1 MAIWKLHG
9 NGRTVAP
16 DQVVAPDERLSW
28 PATIA
33 VGVQHVIA
41 MFGATFLVPV
51 LTGFP
56 VSTTL
61 LFSGIG
67 TLLFLIITKN
77 RLPSYLGSSFAFIAP
92 VTAATASQGMGS
104 ALAGIVAV
112 GILLVAVGVI
122 VQLAGL
128 GWVDRL
134 MPPVVAGAIVA
145 LIGFNLAPVAWTNF
159 QKAPLTG
166 TVTLGAV
173 ILFSV
178 LFRGFLGR
186 ISIFLGV
193 IVGYIFAAIVGQLD
207 YSAIEAAPWIGLPE
221 FHVAN
226 FASPGT
232 WSVIAMFLPVVL
244 VLIAENVGHVRG
256 VATMTG
262 AAVNR
267 QTGRALI
274 ADGVATTLAGTF
286 GGSGTTTYGENIGVM
301 AATRVYSTAAYWVA
315 GATAIVL
322 SLSPKI
328 GAVFNTVPAGVLGG
342 VTTALYGLI
351 GIIGIKI
358 WVDNRV
364 DFSRP
369 VNQYTGAV
377 ALVIAIAGFTM
388 QWGEFQLGA
397 IVLGAAAALL
407 IYHLGNL
414 IARWRRTGADDGGP
428 LPVIGQL
435 GGDPQ

>member
-1 MAIWKLHG
+1 MPIWKLHG

-16 DQVVAPDERLSW
+16 GEVVAPDERLSW
-28 PATIA
+28 PATVA

-67 TLLFLIITKN
+67 TLLFLIVTRNK
-77 RLPSYLGSSFAFIAP
+77 LPSYLGSSFAFIAP

-112 GILLVAVGVI
+112 GVLLVAVGVI

-128 GWVDRL
+128 GWIDRL

-159 QKAPLTG
+159 QQAPVTG
-166 TVTLGAV
+166 TVTLCAV

-193 IVGYIFAAIVGQLD
+193 IVGYVFAAIVGQLD

-221 FHVAN
+221 FHLAN

-262 AAVNR
+262 ASVNR

-274 ADGVATTLAGTF
+274 ADGVATTLAGAF

-328 GAVFNTVPAGVLGG
+328 GAVFNTIPAGVLGG

-388 QWGEFQLGA
+388 QWGDFQLGA

-407 IYHLGNL
+407 IYHLGNA
-414 IARWRRTGADDGGP
+414 IARWRKTGADDGGP

>member
-1 MAIWKLHG
+1 MPLWKIHG

-16 DQVVAPDERLSW
+16 GDVVAPDERLNW

-33 VGVQHVIA
+33 IGAQHVIA
-41 MFGATFLVPV
+41 MFGATFLVPI

-56 VSTTL
+56 VATTL
-61 LFSGIG
+61 LFSGVG
-67 TLLFLIITKN
+67 TLLFLLVTKN
-77 RLPSYLGSSFAFIAP
+77 KLPSYLGSSFAFIAP
-92 VTAATASQGMGS
+92 VTAATASAGMGS

-112 GILLVAVGVI
+112 GVLLAIIGVV

-128 GWVDRL
+128 GWVDKL

-145 LIGFNLAPVAWTNF
+145 LIGFNLAPAAWNNF
-159 QKAPLTG
+159 QQAP
-166 TVTLGAV
+166 VIASITLAAV

-193 IVGYIFAAIVGQLD
+193 VVGYIAAAISGELD
-207 YSAIEAAPWIGLPE
+207 FSSVADAAWIGLPT
-221 FHVAN
+221 FHIAD
-226 FASPGT
+226 FASSGT
-232 WSVIAMFLPVVL
+232 WSAIAMFLPVVL
-244 VLIAENVGHVRG
+244 VLVAENVGHVRG
-256 VATMTG
+256 VATMTD
-262 AAVNR
+262 ASVNR
-267 QTGRALI
+267 STGRALI
-274 ADGVATTLAGTF
+274 ADGAATTVAGFF

-315 GATAIVL
+315 GVVAILL

-328 GAVFNTVPAGVLGG
+328 GAVINSVPAGVLGG

-369 VNQYTGAV
+369 VNQYTAAV
-377 ALVIAIAGFTM
+377 ALVMAIAGFSM
-388 QWGEFQLGA
+388 SWGDFQLGA
-397 IVLGAAAALL
+397 IVVATAAALV
-407 IYHLGNL
+407 IYHLGNA
-414 IARWRRTGADDGGP
+414 IARWRKTGADDGGP
-428 LPVIGQL
+428 IPAVGPL
-435 GGDPQ
+435 GGDPE